1 MSKNFELMQQ
11 AGIDIGFG
19 FNSIPRVN
27 ERATSLNR
35 VVPETRDRSRLDFD
49 QLAQQ
54 EALRLVQRVFFLQ
67 TEKAPRAVLFAGID
81 KGNGC
86 SQICVRVAETLAT
99 NVHGSV
105 CLVEGNFRSPSLPG
119 LFGTTNH
126 YGLTDS
132 LLKDGPIRSFVRLV
146 RPENLWLLSC
156 GSLAADSPNLLN
168 SSRMK
173 TRFEELR
180 QEFDYVLIDAPPLIR
195 YADALALGK
204 LTDGFVLILEA
215 NTTRREA
222 ALKVT
227 ENLRAAQIP
236 MLGAV
241 LNKRTFPIP
250 DLLYRRL

>member
-11 AGIDIGFG
+11 AARDYGLGITPVRSVTKPAV
-19 FNSIPRVN
+19 SIQEAVPRRTKEAQVN
-27 ERATSLNR
+27 
-35 VVPETRDRSRLDFD
+35 FD
-49 QLAQQ
+49 AMAQE
-54 EALRLVQRVFFLQ
+54 EALRLVQRTFFLQ
-67 TEKAPRAVLFAGID
+67 SEKGPRVVVFAGID

-86 SQICVRVAETLAT
+86 SQICVRVARTLAT

-132 LLKDGPIRSFVRLV
+132 LLKDGPIRSFARLV
-146 RPENLWLLSC
+146 HGENLWLISS
-156 GSLAADSPNLLN
+156 GSLASDSSNLLN
-168 SSRMK
+168 SERIK

-180 QEFDYVLIDAPPLIR
+180 QEFDYVLIDAPPLIK
-195 YADALALGK
+195 YADATALGR

-215 NTTRREA
+215 NSTRREA

-227 ENLRAAQIP
+227 ESLRAAQIP
-236 MLGAV
+236 LLGAV

-250 DLLYRRL
+250 DSLYRRL